1 MGATK
6 RKAAGGSAGG
16 ATKRKAAGSSATT
29 KAAPRVRES
38 RGERYCL
45 RCGKLHGSS
54 LIPASEVGEFTS
66 PGAVEPAA
74 RYRVFYCGERFLV
87 VPHVEEGE

>member
-6 RKAAGGSAGG
+6 RKAAGGSAG
-16 ATKRKAAGSSATT
+16 AAGTSAASKT
-29 KAAPRVRES
+29 
-38 RGERYCL
+38 ERHCP
-45 RCGKLHGSS
+45 RCGKLHASS

>member
-6 RKAAGGSAGG
+6 RKAAGGSAGAAVR
-16 ATKRKAAGSSATT
+16 ATAVT
-29 KAAPRVRES
+29 KT
-38 RGERYCL
+38 ERHCP

-54 LIPASEVGEFTS
+54 LIPVSEVGEFTS

-87 VPHVEEGE
+87 VPHIEEEE